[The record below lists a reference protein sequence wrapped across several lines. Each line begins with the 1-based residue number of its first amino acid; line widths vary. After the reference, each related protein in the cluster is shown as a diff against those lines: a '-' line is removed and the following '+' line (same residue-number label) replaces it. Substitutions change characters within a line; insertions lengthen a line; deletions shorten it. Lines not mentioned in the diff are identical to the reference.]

1 MTGSALAIVIP
12 AFNEARTIRDVAER
26 ALEQSDE
33 VIIVDD
39 ASTDDTAERLRD
51 LPLTLLRNERN
62 CGKGAS
68 LWRGMELARERGASA
83 IVTLDGDAQHRPEA
97 IPDLLAGAEQKP
109 DAIIIAA
116 RLLNRES
123 APRAR
128 LFANRFADFWIS
140 WAAGRPIRDTQS
152 GFRLYPASLLPRVAL
167 PLGRGRGFVFESE
180 ILIEAARRGF
190 PVFSVPTAMIHLPDA
205 RPSHFRPVVDI
216 ARIVRMVAWKLL
228 VRGLDPVGLVR
239 SLRRPELV
247 GAPASQGS

>member
-1 MTGSALAIVIP
+1 MVIP
-12 AFNEARTIRDVAER
+12 AFNEVKTIREIAER
-26 ALEQSDE
+26 GLEQTDE
-33 VIIVDD
+33 VIIIDD
-39 ASTDDTAERLRD
+39 ASTDGTGDELRD
-51 LPLTLLRNERN
+51 LPLTVLRNEANR
-62 CGKGAS
+62 GKGAS
-68 LWRGMELARERGASA
+68 LWRGMETARDRGASA

-97 IPDLLAGAEQKP
+97 IRDLVAAAKHRPDS
-109 DAIIIAA
+109 IIIAA
-116 RLLNRES
+116 RLLNRDS

-152 GFRLYPASLLPRVAL
+152 GFRLYPASLLPRIEL

-180 ILIEAARRGF
+180 VLIEASRRGF
-190 PVFSVPTAMIHLPDA
+190 PVYSIPTAMIHLADA

-239 SLRRPELV
+239 SLRQPEPV
-247 GAPASQGS
+247 DVSPSR

>member
-1 MTGSALAIVIP
+1 MNRGARTAAVIP
-12 AFNEARTIRDVAER
+12 AFNEARTIREVVQRTREQ
-26 ALEQSDE
+26 LEE
-33 VIIVDD
+33 VIVVDD
-39 ASTDDTAERLRD
+39 ASSDGTLDQLRD
-51 LPLTLLRNERN
+51 LPVTVLRNEANR
-62 CGKGAS
+62 GKGAS
-68 LWRGMELARERGASA
+68 LWRGMEVARERGASA

-97 IPDLLAGAEQKP
+97 IPDLLAAAAERP

-116 RLLNRES
+116 RLLHRES

-152 GFRLYPASLLPRVAL
+152 GFRLYPASLLPCVAL

-180 ILIEAARRGF
+180 ILIEASRRGF
-190 PVFSVPTAMIHLPDA
+190 PVYSVPTAMIHLADA

-228 VRGLDPVGLVR
+228 VRGLDPPGLVR
-239 SLRRPELV
+239 SLRRPEVV
-247 GAPASQGS
+247 GEPGPP